1 MKRITIFYTSI
12 LLVLIVLSGCSQNA
26 DSKVDIFQYKNSY
39 VGDNSAVGNIVNQLT
54 HSNEL
59 KQISL
64 HTKEQPYGI
73 ALEYN
78 DLTAENEDKEMKKTV
93 IANATYLF
101 ALIQNVVWVT
111 FKFSA
116 NEFTV
121 TKTEVQHWYNNKLD
135 GFENE
140 EDLKNLIKEHLNSED
155 SVNQFFSK

>member
-1 MKRITIFYTSI
+1 MKHIPIFYISM

-26 DSKVDIFQYKNSY
+26 DSKADIFQYKNSY
-39 VGDNSAVGNIVNQLT
+39 VGDNSAVGNIVNQLN

-73 ALEYN
+73 TLEYN
-78 DLTAENEDKEMKKTV
+78 DITAKNADKEMKKTI

-101 ALIQNVVWVT
+101 ALIQNVDWVT
-111 FKFSA
+111 FKFST

-121 TKTEVQHWYNNKLD
+121 TKTEVQHWYNNNLD
-135 GFENE
+135 GLENE
-140 EDLKNLIKEHLNSED
+140 EDLKNLIKGYLNSED
-155 SVNQFFSK
+155 SVN

>member
-1 MKRITIFYTSI
+1 MKRIPIFYTSMLLI
-12 LLVLIVLSGCSQNA
+12 LFVLSGCSQNA
-26 DSKVDIFQYKNSY
+26 DSKLNIFQYKNSY
-39 VGDNSAVGNIVNQLT
+39 VGDNSAVGNIVNQLA
-54 HSNEL
+54 HSNDL
-59 KQISL
+59 KQIPL

-73 ALEYN
+73 TLEYN
-78 DLTAENEDKEMKKTV
+78 DITAKEAAKEMKETV

-101 ALIQNVVWVT
+101 ALIQNVDWIT

-140 EDLKNLIKEHLNSED
+140 EDLKNLIKEQINSED

>member
-1 MKRITIFYTSI
+1 MLF
-12 LLVLIVLSGCSQNA
+12 VLIVLSGCSQNA
-26 DSKVDIFQYKNSY
+26 DSKADIFQYKDSY
-39 VGDNSAVGNIVNQLT
+39 VGDNSAVGNIVNQLNY
-54 HSNEL
+54 SNEL

-73 ALEYN
+73 TLEYN
-78 DLTAENEDKEMKKTV
+78 DITADKEIKETV

-101 ALIQNVVWVT
+101 ALIQNVDWIA
-111 FKFSA
+111 FKFPA

-121 TKTEVQHWYNNKLD
+121 TKTEIQHWYNNKLD

>member
-1 MKRITIFYTSI
+1 MLLI
-12 LLVLIVLSGCSQNA
+12 LFVLSGCSQNA
-26 DSKVDIFQYKNSY
+26 DSKLNIFQYKNSY
-39 VGDNSAVGNIVNQLT
+39 VGDNSAVGNIVNQLA

-73 ALEYN
+73 TLEYN
-78 DLTAENEDKEMKKTV
+78 DITAKNANKEIKETV

-101 ALIQNVVWVT
+101 ALIQNVDWVT
-111 FKFSA
+111 FKFPA
-116 NEFTV
+116 TEFTV
-121 TKTEVQHWYNNKLD
+121 TKTEIQHWYNIQLD

-140 EDLKNLIKEHLNSED
+140 EDLKNLIKEHLNSEN

>member
-1 MKRITIFYTSI
+1 MKRTPIFYISM
-12 LLVLIVLSGCSQNA
+12 LFVLIVLSGCSQNA
-26 DSKVDIFQYKNSY
+26 DSKADIFQYKNSY
-39 VGDNSAVGNIVNQLT
+39 VGDNSAVGNIVNQLA
-54 HSNEL
+54 HSNEI

-73 ALEYN
+73 TLEYN
-78 DLTAENEDKEMKKTV
+78 DITAKNATKEMKETV

-101 ALIQNVVWVT
+101 ALIQNVDWVT
-111 FKFSA
+111 FKFST

-140 EDLKNLIKEHLNSED
+140 EDLKNLIKEQINSED

>member
-1 MKRITIFYTSI
+1 M
-12 LLVLIVLSGCSQNA
+12 LLVLFVLSGCSQNA
-26 DSKVDIFQYKNSY
+26 DSKLNIFQYKNSY
-39 VGDNSAVGNIVNQLT
+39 VGDNSAVGNIVNQLA

-73 ALEYN
+73 TLEYN
-78 DLTAENEDKEMKKTV
+78 DITAKNADKEIKETV

-101 ALIQNVVWVT
+101 ALIQNVDWIT

-140 EDLKNLIKEHLNSED
+140 EDLKNLIKEQINSED